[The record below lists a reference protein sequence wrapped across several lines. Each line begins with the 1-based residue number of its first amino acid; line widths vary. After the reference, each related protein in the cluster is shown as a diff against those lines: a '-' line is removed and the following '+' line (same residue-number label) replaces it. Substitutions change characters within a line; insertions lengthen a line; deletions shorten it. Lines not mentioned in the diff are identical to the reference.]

1 VKASRCSAACQCV
14 EWVIAVYIGI
24 VVDPVCFFLYC
35 FRRLA
40 PGSQRLLYR
49 TEVTLGEHAFTCLSK
64 AFRALCGFSSASSS
78 ALVCSGLGIMAS
90 LTIHGIVCVVGSN
103 ILAHAFVIHPFSDVP
118 TLFTLAIVEVKSGS
132 QVVETS

>member
-1 VKASRCSAACQCV
+1 MLPLASVLGFGTLLSLIK
-14 EWVIAVYIGI
+14 EL
-24 VVDPVCFFLYC
+24 LYC

-40 PGSQRLLYR
+40 PGSQRLLSR

-90 LTIHGIVCVVGSN
+90 LTIHGTVCVVGSN
-103 ILAHAFVIHPFSDVP
+103 ILAHAFVIHLFSDVH